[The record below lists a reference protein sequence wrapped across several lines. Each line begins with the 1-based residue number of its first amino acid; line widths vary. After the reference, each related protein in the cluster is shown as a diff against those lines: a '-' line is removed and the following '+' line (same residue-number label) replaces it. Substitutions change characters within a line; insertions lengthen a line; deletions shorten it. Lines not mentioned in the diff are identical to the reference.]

1 MKFSYDFTRNDLV
14 AYYRYHNNNSPT
26 ARKRNFR
33 STVFGF
39 IACLLFAIIITMKD
53 GRQFMIAARVYWVFY
68 LTPILFL
75 IIFIPFS
82 KFQTRRYYNKY
93 LKEGDSSVFF
103 DKWSLSLEDDG
114 IHVANPE
121 SQSILFWPSFK
132 KFIMTP
138 DYLFLYTSGIT
149 ALVIPRRAFESEKDL
164 EDFIQLF
171 SEKTDVSVTTV

>member
-1 MKFSYDFTRNDLV
+1 
-14 AYYRYHNNNSPT
+14 
-26 ARKRNFR
+26 
-33 STVFGF
+33 
-39 IACLLFAIIITMKD
+39 MKD
-53 GRQFMIAARVYWVFY
+53 GRQFMEAAKDLWAFY
-68 LTPILFL
+68 LLPILFL
-75 IIFIPFS
+75 IIYIPLF

-93 LKEGDSSVFF
+93 LKEGDSSGFF
-103 DKWSLSLEDDG
+103 GKWSLSLEDDG

-132 KFIMTP
+132 KIIMTP

-164 EDFIQLF
+164 EDFVQIF